1 MSHENF
7 LRIPLTLILRVD
19 DIEGFEGLNELQLKA
34 LQLDYSADEIA
45 NIVAALRFAEAN
57 PQFDFA
63 SLLPGVRRSNAQ
75 IYGFLV
81 KILRSIE
88 AGGLATPGGA

>member
-1 MSHENF
+1 MSPVNF
-7 LRIPLTLILRVD
+7 LRIPLTLIFRVD
-19 DIEGFEGLNELQLKA
+19 DIEGFQGLNEQQLEA
-34 LQLDYSADEIA
+34 LQLDYDPDEIA

-63 SLLPGVRRSNAQ
+63 SLLPGVTKSNAQ
-75 IYGFLV
+75 IHRFLV

-88 AGGLATPGGA
+88 AGGPGTPGGT